1 MLGGS
6 AHGEE
11 KKEFNTEVA
20 ESTEDAEEEEKQ
32 ERRAEARPLHKL
44 KGDGD
49 RQETFSLRSRRP
61 RRKSARRARS
71 AAGTAPA
78 GKREALTQATPR
90 KMKVPGPPAPMAAG
104 VVACPVWIVVAL
116 RIAAGTTARGRGR

>member
-20 ESTEDAEEEEKQ
+20 ESTEDTEEEEKQ

-44 KGDGD
+44 KGDGGS
-49 RQETFSLRSRRP
+49 QETFSLPPRGP
-61 RRKSARRARS
+61 RRKWARRARD
-71 AAGTAPA
+71 AAGTGPA
-78 GKREALTQATPR
+78 GEADVPATEDPR
-90 KMKVPGPPAPMAAG
+90 DRSGTDRAG
-104 VVACPVWIVVAL
+104 
-116 RIAAGTTARGRGR
+116 

>member
-20 ESTEDAEEEEKQ
+20 ESTEDTEEEEKQ

-71 AAGTAPA
+71 AAGTARGGVRGGLAKGTRRREKGPGARRCIAPA
-78 GKREALTQATPR
+78 RVA
-90 KMKVPGPPAPMAAG
+90 APTVMMRA
-104 VVACPVWIVVAL
+104 
-116 RIAAGTTARGRGR
+116 